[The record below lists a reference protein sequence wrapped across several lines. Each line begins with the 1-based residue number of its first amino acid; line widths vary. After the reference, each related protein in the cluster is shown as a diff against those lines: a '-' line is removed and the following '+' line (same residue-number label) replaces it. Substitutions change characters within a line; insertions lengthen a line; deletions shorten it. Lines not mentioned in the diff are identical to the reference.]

1 MKTSQ
6 VKNTAKTIAQATFET
21 IGGDIVGPILDEAKR
36 ELVFGNF
43 LGFKDAISSR
53 PKEIG
58 QEELKRAREEKE
70 LGERTEED
78 DYGSDQKAAE
88 LSLIL
93 QEYRNYDSQN
103 GNSKEQR
110 ALKEE
115 FVELREEVAKLAQ
128 ASGVKTTAHME
139 TPPQKIG
146 LLDIKRLKSIIKD
159 LTAKVEDSKNGKDM
173 VAQRENAK
181 RTTGMLAWVSGKQM
195 KVHEQGTLT
204 LQGQKTNLVI
214 FIL

>member
-6 VKNTAKTIAQATFET
+6 AAKTIKTIGQATFET
-21 IGGDIVGPILDEAKR
+21 FGSDLAGPMLDEAKR
-36 ELVFGNF
+36 ELGLGSF
-43 LGFKDAISSR
+43 LGSGNGISSR
-53 PKEIG
+53 RKEIG
-58 QEELKRAREEKE
+58 QEELKRARTEKE
-70 LGERTEED
+70 LGEKTEAD
-78 DYGSDQKAAE
+78 DYSSDQKAAE
-88 LSLIL
+88 LALIL
-93 QEYRNYDSQN
+93 QEYQNYDSNN

-110 ALKEE
+110 ALREE

-128 ASGVKTTAHME
+128 ASGVKTTAHLE

-146 LLDIKRLKSIIKD
+146 ILDIKRLKVIIKD
-159 LTAKVEDSKNGKDM
+159 LTAKAEDSKNAQDM
-173 VAQRENAK
+173 VAQRTNAK
-181 RTTGMLAWVSGKQM
+181 RTTGMMAWVSGKQM

>member
-1 MKTSQ
+1 MKTAQ
-6 VKNTAKTIAQATFET
+6 AAKTAKTIGEATLET
-21 IGGDIVGPILDEAKR
+21 LGSDLVTPMIDEAKR
-36 ELVFGNF
+36 ELGLGSF
-43 LGFKDAISSR
+43 LGSRDGISSR

-58 QEELKRAREEKE
+58 QEDLKRARAQED
-70 LGERTEED
+70 LGQKTEED
-78 DYGSDQKAAE
+78 DYSSDQKAAE

-93 QEYRNYDSQN
+93 QEYRNHDAGN

-128 ASGVKTTAHME
+128 ASGVKTTAHFE

-146 LLDIKRLKSIIKD
+146 ILDINTLRVIIKE
-159 LTAKVEDSKNGKDM
+159 LTAKAEDSKNAQDM
-173 VAQRENAK
+173 VAQRTNAK
-181 RTTGMLAWVSGKQM
+181 RTTGMMAWVSGKQM

-204 LQGQKTNLVI
+204 LQG
-214 FIL
+214 

>member
-1 MKTSQ
+1 MKTAQ
-6 VKNTAKTIAQATFET
+6 AAKTAKTIGEATLET
-21 IGGDIVGPILDEAKR
+21 LGSDLVTPMIDEAKR
-36 ELVFGNF
+36 ELGLGSF
-43 LGFKDAISSR
+43 LGSKDDISSR
-53 PKEIG
+53 PREIG

-70 LGERTEED
+70 LGKRTEED
-78 DYGSDQKAAE
+78 DYNSDQKAAE
-88 LSLIL
+88 LALIL
-93 QEYRNYDSQN
+93 QKYRNHDFLN
-103 GNSKEQR
+103 GDSKEQR
-110 ALKEE
+110 ALKAE
-115 FVELREEVAKLAQ
+115 FVELREEVAKLAE

-204 LQGQKTNLVI
+204 LQG
-214 FIL
+214 

>member
-1 MKTSQ
+1 MKTAQ
-6 VKNTAKTIAQATFET
+6 AAKTAKTIGEATLET
-21 IGGDIVGPILDEAKR
+21 LGSDLVTPMIDEAKR
-36 ELVFGNF
+36 ELGLGSF
-43 LGFKDAISSR
+43 LGSRDGISSR

-58 QEELKRAREEKE
+58 QEDLKRARAQED
-70 LGERTEED
+70 LGQKTEED
-78 DYGSDQKAAE
+78 DYSSDQKAAE

-93 QEYRNYDSQN
+93 QEYRNHDAGN

-128 ASGVKTTAHME
+128 ASGVKTTAHLE

-146 LLDIKRLKSIIKD
+146 ILDIKRLKVIIKD
-159 LTAKVEDSKNGKDM
+159 LTAKAEDSKNAQDM
-173 VAQRENAK
+173 VAQRTNAK
-181 RTTGMLAWVSGKQM
+181 RTTGMMAWVSGKQM

-204 LQGQKTNLVI
+204 LQG
-214 FIL
+214 

>member
-1 MKTSQ
+1 MKTVQ
-6 VKNTAKTIAQATFET
+6 AAKTVKTIGEATFET
-21 IGGDIVGPILDEAKR
+21 LGSGLVGPILDEAKR
-36 ELVFGNF
+36 ELGLGSF
-43 LGFKDAISSR
+43 LGSRNGISSR
-53 PKEIG
+53 QKVIG
-58 QEELKRAREEKE
+58 QEELKRARAQKK
-70 LGERTEED
+70 LEED
-78 DYGSDQKAAE
+78 GIQEKTDSDVAVE
-88 LSLIL
+88 HVTRMLN
-93 QEYRNYDSQN
+93 EYRSHESNN
-103 GNSKEQR
+103 GNSKEQK

-115 FVELREEVAKLAQ
+115 FVELREEVAKLAE

-195 KVHEQGTLT
+195 KVHEQGTLQ
-204 LQGQKTNLVI
+204 LQG
-214 FIL
+214 

>member
-6 VKNTAKTIAQATFET
+6 VAKTIGEATLET
-21 IGGDIVGPILDEAKR
+21 IGDGVVLPILEEAKR
-36 ELVFGNF
+36 ELGLGSF
-43 LGFKDAISSR
+43 LGSKDGIGSR

-58 QEELKRAREEKE
+58 QEELKRARAEKE

-78 DYGSDQKAAE
+78 DYSSDQKAAE

-93 QEYRNYDSQN
+93 QEYRNHDS
-103 GNSKEQR
+103 GSGSGKEQR

-128 ASGVKTTAHME
+128 ASGVKTAAHLE
-139 TPPQKIG
+139 TPPHKIG
-146 LLDIKRLKSIIKD
+146 VLDIKRLRLIIKD
-159 LTAKVEDSKNGKDM
+159 LTAKVEDSKNAQEM
-173 VAQRENAK
+173 VTQRKNAK

-204 LQGQKTNLVI
+204 LQG
-214 FIL
+214 

>member
-1 MKTSQ
+1 MKTVQ
-6 VKNTAKTIAQATFET
+6 AAKTVKTIGEATFET
-21 IGGDIVGPILDEAKR
+21 LGSGLVGPILDEAKR
-36 ELVFGNF
+36 ELGLGSF
-43 LGFKDAISSR
+43 LGSRNGISSR
-53 PKEIG
+53 QKVIG
-58 QEELKRAREEKE
+58 QEELKRARAQKK
-70 LGERTEED
+70 LEED
-78 DYGSDQKAAE
+78 GIQEKTDSDVAVE
-88 LSLIL
+88 HVTRMLN
-93 QEYRNYDSQN
+93 EYRSHESNN
-103 GNSKEQR
+103 GNSKEQKV
-110 ALKEE
+110 LKEE
-115 FVELREEVAKLAQ
+115 FVELREEVAKLAE

-204 LQGQKTNLVI
+204 LQG
-214 FIL
+214 

>member
-1 MKTSQ
+1 MKTVQ
-6 VKNTAKTIAQATFET
+6 AAKTVKTIGEATFET
-21 IGGDIVGPILDEAKR
+21 LGSGLVGPILDEAKR
-36 ELVFGNF
+36 ELGLGSF
-43 LGFKDAISSR
+43 LGSRNGISSR
-53 PKEIG
+53 QKVIG
-58 QEELKRAREEKE
+58 QEELKRARAQKK
-70 LGERTEED
+70 LEED
-78 DYGSDQKAAE
+78 GIQEKTDSDVAVE
-88 LSLIL
+88 HVTRMLN
-93 QEYRNYDSQN
+93 EYRSHESNN
-103 GNSKEQR
+103 GNSKEQK

-115 FVELREEVAKLAQ
+115 FVELREEVAKLAE

-204 LQGQKTNLVI
+204 LQG
-214 FIL
+214 

>member
-1 MKTSQ
+1 MKTAQ
-6 VKNTAKTIAQATFET
+6 AAKTIKTIGEATFET
-21 IGGDIVGPILDEAKR
+21 LGSGLVGPILNEAKR
-36 ELVFGNF
+36 ELGLGRF
-43 LGFKDAISSR
+43 LGSKDSISSR
-53 PKEIG
+53 PREIG
-58 QEELKRAREEKE
+58 QEELKRARTQEK
-70 LGERTEED
+70 LEED
-78 DYGSDQKAAE
+78 IGQEKAESDTAAAHVARM
-88 LSLIL
+88 LN
-93 QEYRNYDSQN
+93 EYRSHESNN
-103 GNSKEQR
+103 GNSKEQK

-115 FVELREEVAKLAQ
+115 FVELREEVAKLAE

-204 LQGQKTNLVI
+204 LQG
-214 FIL
+214 

>member
-1 MKTSQ
+1 MKTGHA
-6 VKNTAKTIAQATFET
+6 VKTIKTIGEATFET
-21 IGGDIVGPILDEAKR
+21 LGSGLVGPMLDEAKR
-36 ELVFGNF
+36 ELGLGSF
-43 LGFKDAISSR
+43 LGSGNGISSR
-53 PKEIG
+53 RKEIG
-58 QEELKRAREEKE
+58 EEELKRARTEKE
-70 LGERTEED
+70 LGEKTEED
-78 DYGSDQKAAE
+78 DYSSDQKAAE
-88 LSLIL
+88 LALIL
-93 QEYRNYDSQN
+93 REYQNYDSEN

-115 FVELREEVAKLAQ
+115 FVELREEVAKLAE

-204 LQGQKTNLVI
+204 LQG
-214 FIL
+214 

>member
-1 MKTSQ
+1 MKTAQ
-6 VKNTAKTIAQATFET
+6 AAKTVKTIGEATFET
-21 IGGDIVGPILDEAKR
+21 LGSGLVGPIFDEAKR
-36 ELVFGNF
+36 ELGLGSF
-43 LGFKDAISSR
+43 LGSKDSISSR
-53 PKEIG
+53 PREMG
-58 QEELKRAREEKE
+58 QEELKRARTEKE
-70 LGERTEED
+70 LGEKTEED
-78 DYGSDQKAAE
+78 DYSSDQKAAE
-88 LSLIL
+88 LALIL
-93 QEYRNYDSQN
+93 REYQNYDSEN

-115 FVELREEVAKLAQ
+115 FVELREEVAKLAE

-204 LQGQKTNLVI
+204 LQG
-214 FIL
+214 

>member
-6 VKNTAKTIAQATFET
+6 AAKTIKTIGQATFET
-21 IGGDIVGPILDEAKR
+21 FGSDLAGPMLDEAKR
-36 ELVFGNF
+36 ELGLGSF
-43 LGFKDAISSR
+43 LGSKDGISSR

-58 QEELKRAREEKE
+58 QEELKRARVEKE
-70 LGERTEED
+70 LGEKTEAD
-78 DYGSDQKAAE
+78 DYSSDQKAAE
-88 LSLIL
+88 LALIL
-93 QEYRNYDSQN
+93 QEYQNYDSNN

-115 FVELREEVAKLAQ
+115 FVELREEVAKLAE

-159 LTAKVEDSKNGKDM
+159 LTEKVEDSKNGKDM

-204 LQGQKTNLVI
+204 LQG
-214 FIL
+214 

>member
-1 MKTSQ
+1 MKTAQ
-6 VKNTAKTIAQATFET
+6 AAKTAKTIGEATLET
-21 IGGDIVGPILDEAKR
+21 LGSDLVTPMIDEAKR
-36 ELVFGNF
+36 ELGLGSF
-43 LGFKDAISSR
+43 LGSRDGISSR

-58 QEELKRAREEKE
+58 QEDLKRARAQED
-70 LGERTEED
+70 LGQKTEED
-78 DYGSDQKAAE
+78 DYSSDQKAAE

-93 QEYRNYDSQN
+93 QEYRNHDAGN

-115 FVELREEVAKLAQ
+115 FVELREEVAKLAK
-128 ASGVKTTAHME
+128 ASGVKTTAHLE

-146 LLDIKRLKSIIKD
+146 LLDIKRLKTIIKD

-204 LQGQKTNLVI
+204 LKG
-214 FIL
+214 

>member
-1 MKTSQ
+1 MKTAQ
-6 VKNTAKTIAQATFET
+6 VAKTVKTIGQATFET
-21 IGGDIVGPILDEAKR
+21 LGSDIVGPIMDEAKR
-36 ELVFGNF
+36 ELGLGSF
-43 LGFKDAISSR
+43 LGSKDGISSR

-128 ASGVKTTAHME
+128 ASGVKTSAHLE

-146 LLDIKRLKSIIKD
+146 LLDIKRLRLIIKD
-159 LTAKVEDSKNGKDM
+159 LTAKVEDSKNAQEM
-173 VAQRENAK
+173 VTQRSNAK
-181 RTTGMLAWVSGKQM
+181 RSTGMLAWVSGKQM

-204 LQGQKTNLVI
+204 LQG
-214 FIL
+214 

>member
-1 MKTSQ
+1 MKTAQ
-6 VKNTAKTIAQATFET
+6 AAKTVKTIGEATFET
-21 IGGDIVGPILDEAKR
+21 LGSGLVGPILDEAKR
-36 ELVFGNF
+36 ELG
-43 LGFKDAISSR
+43 LGSFIGSKDSISSR
-53 PKEIG
+53 PREIG
-58 QEELKRAREEKE
+58 QEELKRARAQKK
-70 LGERTEED
+70 LEED
-78 DYGSDQKAAE
+78 GIQEKTDSDVAVE
-88 LSLIL
+88 HVTRMLN
-93 QEYRNYDSQN
+93 EYRSHESNN
-103 GNSKEQR
+103 GNSKEQK

-115 FVELREEVAKLAQ
+115 FVELREEVAKLAE

-204 LQGQKTNLVI
+204 LQG
-214 FIL
+214 

>member
-1 MKTSQ
+1 MKTAQ
-6 VKNTAKTIAQATFET
+6 AAKTVKTIGEATFET
-21 IGGDIVGPILDEAKR
+21 LGSGLVGPILDEAKR
-36 ELVFGNF
+36 ELG
-43 LGFKDAISSR
+43 LGSFIGSKDSISSR
-53 PKEIG
+53 PREIG
-58 QEELKRAREEKE
+58 QEELKRARTEKE
-70 LGERTEED
+70 LGEKTEAD
-78 DYGSDQKAAE
+78 DYSSDQKAAE
-88 LSLIL
+88 LALIL
-93 QEYRNYDSQN
+93 QEYRDYDSN
-103 GNSKEQR
+103 NDNSKEQI

-115 FVELREEVAKLAQ
+115 FVELREEVAKLAK

-146 LLDIKRLKSIIKD
+146 LLDIKRIKSIIKD

-204 LQGQKTNLVI
+204 LQG
-214 FIL
+214 

>member
-6 VKNTAKTIAQATFET
+6 VANTIRQAAFDTFET
-21 IGGDIVGPILDEAKR
+21 ARKQIIDPISEEAKR
-36 ELVFGNF
+36 ELGLGSF
-43 LGFKDAISSR
+43 LGFKDSISSR

-78 DYGSDQKAAE
+78 NHSSDQKAAE
-88 LSLIL
+88 LALIL
-93 QEYRNYDSQN
+93 QEYRNHDSN
-103 GNSKEQR
+103 NDNSKEQK

-128 ASGVKTTAHME
+128 ASGVKTTAHLE

-146 LLDIKRLKSIIKD
+146 MLDIKRLKSIIKD
-159 LTAKVEDSKNGKDM
+159 LTAKVEDSKSAQEM
-173 VAQRENAK
+173 VSQRENAK

-204 LQGQKTNLVI
+204 LQG
-214 FIL
+214 